1 MSTNTSQ
8 IQEDVEQVEPTEA
21 EQNLAGMVDA
31 LQDVDTQ
38 APNAELNATSISDN
52 NGGRIELNEDLDG
65 PNVIKK

>member
-1 MSTNTSQ
+1 MSTNISQ

-52 NGGRIELNEDLDG
+52 NGGRIELNEDLAG